1 MKRLIVKGDFIEISK
16 SSYIFI
22 EELITFLKEKSNDY
36 FRIEFIDEFIN
47 EEYSRKH
54 ITLTNKLFEW
64 LSALDD
70 FNKDFVLKDLKKHFN
85 NIAVIVTFE
94 DYLNDFDKIDFNV
107 VSEFAENLMND
118 EDIADIYNFKE
129 TKDLWIQYQPHHYKL
144 ELELLK
150 GNEDVAF
157 EVEDMLKDFAKGKGN
172 FIITSVIDKDTME
185 FLDINDIFE
194 NPSFE
199 TDVFGNYIGYD
210 TICNYLSNQLQKGIE
225 ISKLEINYINENK
238 ERIIL

>member
-1 MKRLIVKGDFIEISK
+1 MKRLIVKGDFVEISK
-16 SSYIFI
+16 PSYIFI
-22 EELITFLKEKSNDY
+22 EELITFLKEKSNDC

-64 LSALDD
+64 ASALNNFD
-70 FNKDFVLKDLKKHFN
+70 KDFVLTDLKKHFN
-85 NIAVIVTFE
+85 NNAVIISFE

-107 VSEFAENLMND
+107 ISELIENLMDD
-118 EDIADIYNFKE
+118 EDMTDIYNFRE
-129 TKDLWIQYQPHHYKL
+129 TKDLWIQCQPCYYKL

-150 GNEDVAF
+150 GNEDIAF
-157 EVEDMLKDFAKGKGN
+157 EVEDILKDFAKGKGN
-172 FIITSVIDKDTME
+172 FTITSVIDKDIME
-185 FLDINDIFE
+185 SLDINDIFE
-194 NPSFE
+194 YSSFK
-199 TDVFGNYIGYD
+199 TDVFGDYIGYD

-225 ISKLEINYINENK
+225 INKLKINYINENK

>member
-1 MKRLIVKGDFIEISK
+1 MKRLIVKGDFVEISK
-16 SSYIFI
+16 PSHIFI

-36 FRIEFIDEFIN
+36 FRINFVNEFTN

-94 DYLNDFDKIDFNV
+94 DYLNDFDKIDFNIL
-107 VSEFAENLMND
+107 SELIENLMD
-118 EDIADIYNFKE
+118 DKDMTDIYNFRE
-129 TKDLWIQYQPHHYKL
+129 TKDLWIQYKPYYYKL

-150 GNEDVAF
+150 GNEDIAF
-157 EVEDMLKDFAKGKGN
+157 EVEHMLKDFAKGKGN
-172 FIITSVIDKDTME
+172 FTITSVMDKDTME
-185 FLDINDIFE
+185 SLDINDIFE
-194 NPSFE
+194 YLSFE
-199 TDVFGNYIGYD
+199 TDVFGDYIGYD

-225 ISKLEINYINENK
+225 INKLEINYINE
-238 ERIIL
+238 RRG